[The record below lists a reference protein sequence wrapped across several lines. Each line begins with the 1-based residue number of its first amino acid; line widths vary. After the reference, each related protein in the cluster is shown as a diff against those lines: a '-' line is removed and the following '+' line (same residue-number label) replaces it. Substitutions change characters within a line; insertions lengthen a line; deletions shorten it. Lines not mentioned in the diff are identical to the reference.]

1 MLLLPISFLAG
12 LLTILA
18 PCVLPMLPIIIGSAA
33 TSDTNSKTTNKAA
46 SITAPH
52 HYISKRALRVILALS
67 VSVIVFTILL
77 KATTA
82 LIAVPASFWALAS
95 GTIISFVGLT
105 LVFPN
110 FWQKIPGVQALSNQ
124 SGKNLSTASQ
134 QKSLFSD
141 FLVGFALGPVFTTC
155 SPTYFFILATVLPI
169 SFMAGLIHLLLFT
182 LGMAI
187 SLALIAYFGQQ
198 ATRTISTNAHTAET
212 IKKWLG
218 LLIFAT
224 GLLVATGYDKKIET
238 AILDSG
244 YGATIN
250 FEESLLD
257 WVRENEMSLRA
268 QPQQTQNE
276 NSEIEIPAKLLA
288 DFPNTNWN
296 LVHPSVKNI
305 IHGGVGKDDIPA
317 INAPVFEPINNA
329 TQPDSAQA
337 VVLKDGQTTK
347 VYPYNILVW
356 HEIVNDI
363 VEGDPITVS
372 FCPLCG
378 SAMVYNGTLDE
389 EQLSTLQTDKSE
401 LANELEPLTFG
412 VSGSLFESNK
422 IMYDHQTE
430 SLWQQSTGRAI
441 AGDLLG
447 TELSLHQFQL
457 LPMGTIRKKYPNALI
472 LSEDTGYDRDYK
484 RNPYSGYDESEQFI
498 FQPTQINTTFAP
510 KTLMLAFRIGD
521 TSIALPASTL
531 QETTEMKDQIPVSI
545 GEENGLATI
554 RIAKENGKIFVYSSG
569 QGNGTE
575 TQIPYY
581 YEMWFS
587 WAVQNHDN
595 GVLFGDF
602 S

>member
-33 TSDTNSKTTNKAA
+33 TGEAGQPKHT
-46 SITAPH
+46 
-52 HYISKRALRVILALS
+52 ISKRALRVILALS
-67 VSVIVFTILL
+67 VSVIIFTILL

-82 LIAVPASFWALAS
+82 LIAVPASFWSLAS

-105 LVFPN
+105 LVFPT
-110 FWQKIPGVQALSNQ
+110 FWQKLPGVQALTNQ
-124 SGKNLSTASQ
+124 SGKNLSKAT
-134 QKSLFSD
+134 QKKSVFAD
-141 FLVGFALGPVFTTC
+141 YLVGFALGPVFTTC

-169 SFMAGLIHLLLFT
+169 SFTAGLIHLLLFT

-187 SLALIAYFGQQ
+187 SLAAIAYFGQQ
-198 ATRTISTNAHTAET
+198 ATRAISTNSRTTET

-218 LLIFAT
+218 LIIFAT
-224 GLLVATGYDKKIET
+224 GLLVATGYDKKLET

-257 WVRENEMSLRA
+257 WVRENEMTLNSA
-268 QPQQTQNE
+268 PQQNQNSGE
-276 NSEIEIPAKLLA
+276 AITIPSNLLKE
-288 DFPNTNWN
+288 FPDTNWN
-296 LVHPSVKNI
+296 LVHPSVANI
-305 IHGGVGKDDIPA
+305 ISGGPGKDGIPA
-317 INAPVFEPINNA
+317 INAPVFEPIQNA

-337 VVLKDGQTTK
+337 VVLKDGETTK

-363 VEGDPITVS
+363 VEGEPVTIS

-378 SAMVYNGTLDE
+378 SAMVYNGTLDLDGVDAK
-389 EQLSTLQTDKSE
+389 QQ
-401 LANELEPLTFG
+401 EPLTFG

-422 IMYDHQTE
+422 IMYDHQTQ

-457 LPMGTIRKKYPNALI
+457 LPMEKIRKKYPKALI
-472 LSEDTGYDRDYK
+472 LSENTGHDRDYQ
-484 RNPYSGYDESEQFI
+484 RNPYSGYEESEQFI
-498 FQPTQINTTFAP
+498 FQPSNIDTTFAP

-521 TSIALPASTL
+521 TPIALPASSLEDTS
-531 QETTEMKDQIPVSI
+531 EIKDQIPVSI
-545 GEENGLATI
+545 GEESGMAYVTI
-554 RIAKENGKIFVYSSG
+554 SKKNGKVFVYSSAAENDS
-569 QGNGTE
+569 QM
-575 TQIPYY
+575 QIPYY

-587 WAVQNHDN
+587 WAVHNHDN
-595 GVLFGDF
+595 GVLFGELT
-602 S
+602 